1 MKSRYF
7 GLFFLLASLSFF
19 GCDKDSQLRTGT
31 DNIIPVTEA
40 PLQVEAEMPQ
50 PDLPVQP
57 APEQAQ
63 PEQAQPEQPAP
74 EQAQAAAAKP
84 TWVDEL
90 PQGYQCPKVNLP
102 EPSEQFFYNSGGGGG
117 AAPKAFGSR
126 NSKAAPARSKK
137 AAAAPSE
144 KAEMMAMPA
153 AAGSVGSWGQADI
166 KALKNFNTEEY
177 SNYDPNRFVNVHVT
191 PLSTFG
197 ADVDTASYSLF
208 RRKVKRHAPLSG
220 LSLRTEE
227 MLNYFKYDYPEPQNG
242 EPFGVVT
249 EISQCPWN
257 PKTKLLHVGFQTH
270 ELTEAEMAPSN
281 IVFLL
286 DVSGSMYGDDRLPL
300 LKTALL
306 NMLPDMFLRDRVSI
320 VTYASDQRLV
330 LDGASAKFCRT
341 EITTALDSLTAGG
354 FTAGGRGIQMAYE
367 TAEKNFIKGGNNRV
381 ILGTDGD
388 LNVGISSATEL
399 KKFIEKKRDSGIFLT
414 VLGFGMGN
422 YKDNRL
428 ETLADYGNG
437 SYHYIDSILE
447 ARRVLV
453 DERSQTL
460 FVAAKDV
467 KFQVEFNPSKIKGY
481 RLIGY
486 ETRKLNA
493 EDFADDTKDGGEV
506 GAGHQ
511 VTMLYE
517 LVEAGSDI
525 DIPDVKIKYQKQETV
540 QSDEWLTVNVRYKEP
555 DGNKSK
561 LLSYPV
567 GPAQIKTEMSENM
580 KLAASV
586 AAAAMIA
593 NNSPFQNGFKVK
605 DVLALL
611 DSMKTSKTDAERAE
625 FRSLVSMMSDN

>member
-1 MKSRYF
+1 MKSRF
-7 GLFFLLASLSFF
+7 IAILVLAVCLSLI
-19 GCDKDSQLRTGT
+19 GCDKETQPQAGT
-31 DNIIPVTEA
+31 NDVAQETPAAPAAAPDTAEPAKAPEA
-40 PLQVEAEMPQ
+40 A
-50 PDLPVQP
+50 P
-57 APEQAQ
+57 APAPADAVPAE
-63 PEQAQPEQPAP
+63 PAP
-74 EQAQAAAAKP
+74 AEPVVADAAPAPKP

-90 PQGYQCPKVNLP
+90 PEGYQCPKPVLP
-102 EPSEQFFYNSGGGGG
+102 PPRPDYDDYKAMKGGFGGG
-117 AAPKAFGSR
+117 AYKESAKKSNGKASPAPSR
-126 NSKAAPARSKK
+126 AKPAMKQAASAAGGGMLVDMAAP
-137 AAAAPSE
+137 
-144 KAEMMAMPA
+144 
-153 AAGSVGSWGQADI
+153 QQ
-166 KALKNFNTEEY
+166 FNTEEF
-177 SNYDPNRFVNVHVT
+177 SNYDPNRFVNVHAT

-197 ADVDTASYSLF
+197 ADVDTASYSIF
-208 RRKVKRHAPLSG
+208 RRKVNEGRSISG
-220 LSLRTEE
+220 ISLRSEE
-227 MLNYFKYDYPEPQNG
+227 MINYFKYDYPEPKAG

-257 PKTKLLHVGFQTH
+257 PKTKLLQIGFQTH
-270 ELTEAEMAPSN
+270 KLTDAEMAPSN

-286 DVSGSMYGDDRLPL
+286 DVSGSMYSEDRLPL
-300 LKTALL
+300 LKNALL
-306 NMLPDMFLRDRVSI
+306 NMLPDMFLRDRISI

-330 LDGASAKFCRT
+330 LDGASAKFCRS
-341 EITTALDSLTAGG
+341 EISDALNSLTAGG

-367 TAEKNFIKGGNNRV
+367 VAEKNFIKGGNNRV

-388 LNVGISSATEL
+388 LNVGISSTSEL
-399 KKFIEKKRDSGIFLT
+399 KAFIEKKRDTGIFLT

-422 YKDNRL
+422 VKDNRM
-428 ETLADYGNG
+428 EALADYGNG

-467 KFQVEFNPSKIKGY
+467 KFQVEFNPAKIKGY

-486 ETRKLNA
+486 ETRKLAA

-517 LVEAGSDI
+517 LVEEGSDVAV
-525 DIPDVKIKYQKQETV
+525 PEVKTKYQKQETV
-540 QSDEWLTVNVRYKEP
+540 PSDEWLTVNVRYKEP
-555 DGNKSK
+555 DGNTSK

-580 KLAASV
+580 KMAASV

-593 NNSPFQNGFKVK
+593 NDSPFKNGYTVK

-611 DSMKTSKTDAERAE
+611 DSMKSLKTDSERAE
-625 FRSLVSMMSDN
+625 FRALVAKMNK